1 MGFSVS
7 GSAAIIFAAMFIAFG
22 TFHSASTNGFE
33 TISDAQEDRTERT
46 LIQQN
51 TEIDVTSAEWDGAAG
66 ATGELTVT
74 VNNTGSTELAIDAVD
89 LLANNEYLQD
99 YDTSV
104 AGNSGTNLW
113 LSQEELTITVSTLSS
128 DPGRVKLVT
137 GPGVAE
143 TQSTVVV

>member
-33 TISDAQEDRTERT
+33 TVSDAQEDRTDRT
-46 LIQQN
+46 LVKQN
-51 TEIDVTSAEWDGAAG
+51 TEINLTSAEWSGTA
-66 ATGELTVT
+66 GELTVT
-74 VNNTGSTELAIDAVD
+74 VNNTGSTELTITAVD
-89 LLANNEYLQD
+89 LLANNDYLQG

-113 LSQEELTITVSTLSS
+113 LPQEELTITVTSLSS

-137 GPGVAE
+137 GPGVAG
-143 TQSTVVV
+143 TRSTVVV